1 MSSLRLGDTLE
12 DYCLNCRRLL
22 DHAVAAL
29 VNDQPVKVVC
39 RTCGREHDFKHG
51 QLPVRKQK
59 LAKVSA
65 FDQVLAG
72 ILATQPAAPETGS
85 EPKPKPRKRKP

>member
-1 MSSLRLGDTLE
+1 MSLRLGDTLE

-39 RTCGREHDFKHG
+39 RTCGREHDYKHG
-51 QLPVRKQK
+51 QIPVRKQK
-59 LAKVSA
+59 QAKVSA

-72 ILATQPAAPETGS
+72 ILATQPAAPEV
-85 EPKPKPRKRKP
+85 KPNPRKRKS